1 MPTPRWWGWGVQE
14 KTFPAHKTAALRRAL
29 GFPEQAPDWP
39 PDLPEVRRPLLD
51 DATLDLLGP
60 ATDDADRLRHAC
72 GKSYRDLL
80 RLRRGWIEHVPDRVL
95 YPTSAAEVSHIL
107 ARAARESIAVIPFG
121 GGTSVVGGV
130 EGLPDRPFI
139 TLDLTRMKRLV
150 RLERLSG
157 LATFEAGVLGP
168 ELERVLGAEGLTLG
182 HFPQS
187 FEFSTL
193 GGWVAA
199 RSAGQ
204 NSTKN
209 GKIEDMVSGLKV
221 ELPGASHCSREMPS
235 RATGPDLKGLL
246 IGSEGTLGV
255 VTEVTVRVKPRPA
268 ALLWKS
274 FYLPSFDQAVH
285 ALRRVVQAG
294 VYPAIARLSDP
305 EETRFFLAAEDK
317 HGLKGVALSAL
328 EKRGGCIA
336 LLGFEGEPAEIKREA
351 RCAKAE
357 LQGLDLGSGPG
368 ASWARTRFELPYLRD
383 DLLTARLLVETLET
397 ATTWAN
403 LPYLYRRVRED
414 LQRALGPQSFVLS
427 HLSHLYP
434 DGASLYVTF
443 IAPQEPGNELEQWAR
458 AKKAATDAI
467 LAAGGT
473 LSHHHGV
480 GVDHAPWLV
489 QEHGETGLRIL
500 RAVKRE
506 LDPQGILNP
515 GKLLL

>member
-1 MPTPRWWGWGVQE
+1 MSTPRWWGWGVQE
-14 KTFPAHKTAALRRAL
+14 KTFPAHKTAALRGAL
-29 GFPEQAPDWP
+29 GFPEQPPDWP
-39 PDLPEVRRPLLD
+39 PDLPAVRKPLLPE
-51 DATLDLLGP
+51 ATLDALGP

-80 RLRRGWIEHVPDRVL
+80 RLRRGWVEHVPDRVL
-95 YPTSAAEVSHIL
+95 YPASSQEVAHIL
-107 ARAARESIAVIPFG
+107 EIAGRHGIAVVPFG

-130 EGLPDRPFI
+130 EGPADRPFV
-139 TLDLTRMKRLV
+139 TLDLTRLNKLV

-168 ELERVLGAEGLTLG
+168 ELERVLNAEGLTLG

-193 GGWVAA
+193 GGWVAT

-204 NSTKN
+204 NSTRN

-221 ELPGASHCSREMPS
+221 ELPGGQLASREMPA
-235 RATGPDLKGLL
+235 RAAGPDLKQFL

-255 VTEVTVRVKPRPA
+255 ITEVTVRLKPRPPA
-268 ALLWKS
+268 TLWKS
-274 FYLPSFDQAVH
+274 FYLPSFDHAVH
-285 ALRRVVQAG
+285 ELRRIVQAG
-294 VYPAIARLSDP
+294 VFPSIARLSDP
-305 EETRFFLAAEDK
+305 EETRFLLAAEDK
-317 HGLKGVALSAL
+317 HGLKGLALKAL
-328 EKRGGCIA
+328 EKRGGCLA
-336 LLGFEGEPAEIKREA
+336 LLGFEGEPAEVKRDAQHA
-351 RCAKAE
+351 RKE

-368 ASWARTRFELPYLRD
+368 ESWARTRFELPYLRD

-397 ATTWAN
+397 ATNWAN

-414 LQRALGPQSFVLS
+414 LHRALGPQSYVLS

-443 IAPQEPGNELEQWAR
+443 MAPQELGSELEQWTR
-458 AKKAATDAI
+458 AKRAATDAI
-467 LAAGGT
+467 MAAGGT

-480 GVDHAPWLV
+480 GLDHAPWLE
-489 QEHGETGLRIL
+489 QEHGAAGLRIL

>member
-1 MPTPRWWGWGVQE
+1 MPTPRWWGWGTTD

-29 GFPEQAPDWP
+29 GFPELAPDPP
-39 PDLPEVRRPLLD
+39 PDLPAVRQPLADDLD
-51 DATLDLLGP
+51 ELGP

-80 RLRRGWIEHVPDRVL
+80 RLRRGLIEHVPDRVL
-95 YPTSAAEVSHIL
+95 YPTSAAEVAHIL
-107 ARAARESIAVIPFG
+107 QIAARRGLAVVPFG

-130 EGLPDRPFI
+130 EGPSDRPFVS
-139 TLDLTRMKRLV
+139 LDLTRLNKLTRI
-150 RLERLSG
+150 ERLSG
-157 LATFEAGVLGP
+157 LATFEAGVMGP
-168 ELERVLGAEGLTLG
+168 DLERLLNAEGLTLG

-204 NSTKN
+204 NSTRN

-221 ELPGASHCSREMPS
+221 ELPGSSFTSREMPA
-235 RATGPDLKGLL
+235 RAAGPDLKQLL

-255 VTEVTVRVKPRPA
+255 ITEVTVRIKPRPPA
-268 ALLWKS
+268 TVWKS
-274 FYLPSFDQAVH
+274 FYLPSFDHAVH
-285 ALRRVVQAG
+285 ELRRLVQG
-294 VYPAIARLSDP
+294 GTFPSVARLSDP
-305 EETRFFLAAEDK
+305 EETRFLLAAEDK
-317 HGLKGVALSAL
+317 HGLKGMALKAL
-328 EKRGGCIA
+328 EGRGGCIA
-336 LLGFEGEPAEIKREA
+336 LLGFEGDDAKREA
-351 RCAKAE
+351 AAAKKI
-357 LQGLDLGSGPG
+357 LTGMDLGAGPG
-368 ASWARTRFELPYLRD
+368 ESWARTRFDLPYLRD
-383 DLLTARLLVETLET
+383 DLLTSRLIVETLET

-414 LQRALGPQSFVLS
+414 LHRALGEPSYVLS

-443 IAPQEPGNELEQWAR
+443 MAPQEAGNELEQWAR

-467 LAAGGT
+467 MAAGGT

-480 GVDHAPWLV
+480 GVDHAPWMT
-489 QEHGETGLRIL
+489 QEHGETGLRML
-500 RAVKRE
+500 RALKRE

-515 GKLLL
+515 GKVIP